1 MTYNTYNIYNNN
13 ILPNYINYY
22 KIKLKYLHTIF

>member
-1 MTYNTYNIYNNN
+1 MTYNTYNNN

-22 KIKLKYLHTIF
+22 KIKLKYLYTMI